1 MNYPRIWVEIAR
13 ILQLQIEFNY
23 VVFVLT
29 LILLYLT
36 CCFFLLKRYPSPWIL
51 VLVFSG
57 SSLFAIERGNSDLL
71 IFSLLYGSAIAPI
84 YAGAFLIFVGTALKI
99 YPFLATIAFMKNK
112 KVLLFLGV
120 FICFCLYLM
129 RDQFS
134 LIKAGTPQSAWQ
146 SYGSLSVAG
155 TLSQKL
161 GILFN
166 HKIITIM
173 LVMIASILKINVP
186 KIFKLKA
193 SDDDDAVSRLF
204 LIGAATY
211 VGTFVLASNF
221 DYKLIFLILCLPYL
235 FFLDGRFLRL
245 AILTSIVLSSNYM
258 LLTIIGG
265 SIGLAVNIF
274 AKCFVFVMLLVLV
287 FNKTQG
293 ICKLRH
299 PIKSV

>member
-1 MNYPRIWVEIAR
+1 MIQDEMRKLYLFLYFGGWITVLILVLARGWEKTWRLLHVSTLSPPFADLRTVQGALKSLEYGLNPQISNPGDPWSRVMNYPRIWVEIAR

-166 HKIITIM
+166 H
-173 LVMIASILKINVP
+173 
-186 KIFKLKA
+186 
-193 SDDDDAVSRLF
+193 
-204 LIGAATY
+204 
-211 VGTFVLASNF
+211 
-221 DYKLIFLILCLPYL
+221 
-235 FFLDGRFLRL
+235 
-245 AILTSIVLSSNYM
+245 
-258 LLTIIGG
+258 
-265 SIGLAVNIF
+265 
-274 AKCFVFVMLLVLV
+274 
-287 FNKTQG
+287 
-293 ICKLRH
+293 
-299 PIKSV
+299 

>member
-1 MNYPRIWVEIAR
+1 
-13 ILQLQIEFNY
+13 
-23 VVFVLT
+23 
-29 LILLYLT
+29 
-36 CCFFLLKRYPSPWIL
+36 
-51 VLVFSG
+51 
-57 SSLFAIERGNSDLL
+57 
-71 IFSLLYGSAIAPI
+71 
-84 YAGAFLIFVGTALKI
+84 
-99 YPFLATIAFMKNK
+99 
-112 KVLLFLGV
+112 
-120 FICFCLYLM
+120 
-129 RDQFS
+129 
-134 LIKAGTPQSAWQ
+134 
-146 SYGSLSVAG
+146 
-155 TLSQKL
+155 
-161 GILFN
+161 
-166 HKIITIM
+166 M

-235 FFLDGRFLRL
+235 FFLDGKFLRL

-293 ICKLRH
+293 DL
-299 PIKSV
+299 